1 MSEGIIIL
9 IIGGMLLY
17 IMANIIQL
25 KDDVGRTQRTLN
37 KIVEH
42 LNIPDNI
49 DEELK
54 KLILNGKEIQAVKKY
69 RYETG
74 ASLVEAKKY
83 IDTLKEN

>member
-37 KIVEH
+37 KIVDH
-42 LNIPDNI
+42 LNISDNI

-54 KLILNGKEIQAVKKY
+54 KLICNGKEIQAVRKY

-83 IDTLKEN
+83 IDTLK

>member
-37 KIVEH
+37 KIVDH
-42 LNIPDNI
+42 LNISDNI

-54 KLILNGKEIQAVKKY
+54 KLICNGKEIQAVRKY

-74 ASLVEAKKY
+74 ASLLEAKKY
-83 IDTLKEN
+83 IDTLK

>member
-9 IIGGMLLY
+9 IIVGMLLY

-83 IDTLKEN
+83 IDTLK

>member
-54 KLILNGKEIQAVKKY
+54 KLIRNGRETQAVKKY

-74 ASLVEAKKY
+74 SSLVEAKKY
-83 IDTLKEN
+83 IDTLK